1 MLKPLTTLKTRAMWR
16 RRAAVDGLTEVREG
30 PTDTL
35 RLLDCILLRSECA
48 SAFALPVNDLGREAL
63 LRL

>member
-1 MLKPLTTLKTRAMWR
+1 MWR
-16 RRAAVDGLTEVREG
+16 RRAAIDGLTVGKE
-30 PTDTL
+30 PTGTL
-35 RLLDCILLRSECA
+35 RLLDCILLHSECA